1 MSHHEYLW
9 AKIFFFLGHF
19 SLKNSLI
26 VSDFSTML
34 VKVTR
39 IIDTEFQRDAATFP
53 CFTAPWIYNEADLVY
68 FQCTIRNSWGIL
80 HKSHILPSC
89 ILWNSMTRLV
99 LCLFCSEITQFPLK
113 YVLCSSFLVNNLQI
127 SSDKQPS
134 LCFLSLFRVFNLKIG
149 QFRILSNCLKDFVHS
164 KCFLVLFNISFI

>member
-1 MSHHEYLW
+1 
-9 AKIFFFLGHF
+9 
-19 SLKNSLI
+19 
-26 VSDFSTML
+26 ML

-39 IIDTEFQRDAATFP
+39 IIDAEFQRDAATFA

-80 HKSHILPSC
+80 HKSHILPSY

-134 LCFLSLFRVFNLKIG
+134 LCFLSLFRVFSLKIG
-149 QFRILSNCLKDFVHS
+149 QFRILSNCSNLQTAWPI
-164 KCFLVLFNISFI
+164 LFIQNVFWFFSIFILYKVIQCTNFCN